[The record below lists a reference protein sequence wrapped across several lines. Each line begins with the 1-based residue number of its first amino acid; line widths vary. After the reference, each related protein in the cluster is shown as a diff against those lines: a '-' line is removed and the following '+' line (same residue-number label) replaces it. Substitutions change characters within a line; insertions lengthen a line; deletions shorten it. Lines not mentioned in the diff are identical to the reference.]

1 MDSVWAT
8 LIKNGFAMADLR
20 LSTLILALRDEKKD
34 YFIALTKK
42 TGIIKEFVDKNLYT
56 LLNSKIA

>member
-1 MDSVWAT
+1 
-8 LIKNGFAMADLR
+8 MADLR